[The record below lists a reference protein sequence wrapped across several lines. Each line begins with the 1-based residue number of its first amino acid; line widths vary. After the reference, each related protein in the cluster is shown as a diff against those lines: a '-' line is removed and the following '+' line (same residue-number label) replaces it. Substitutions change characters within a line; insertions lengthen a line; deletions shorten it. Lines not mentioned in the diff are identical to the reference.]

1 MMLQWLEFWKKLLEG
16 WAVSAKESVPLP
28 RNYKPTEKL
37 MLTPHGVSML
47 IEALESFA
55 EEPWESGL
63 KTKLLHD
70 LRGLVQ
76 ATPEGNILP

>member
-1 MMLQWLEFWKKLLEG
+1 MNSWFDLWKQGIDGMMD
-16 WAVSAKESVPLP
+16 AAKDAIPLP

-37 MLTPHGVSML
+37 TLTPHGVTML
-47 IEALESFA
+47 IEALEAFPV
-55 EEPWESGL
+55 EPWEQSL